1 MRNRRAGS
9 NPAHGVEVSV
19 CRWMDNLVVRLSGTQ
34 VPLKRDESSNLSHG
48 VSVAT
53 NFRAVILK
61 FGLRGRPATAI
72 ESFWDASVQ
81 IRLTASAVAEGGTGE
96 KRGDPWT
103 RGEPC
108 RLHGACTLVRA
119 YGFVEFESHQQ
130 RL

>member
-1 MRNRRAGS
+1 MTWLSRDTQVRSKRSSCYGDRVLLGRVGS
-9 NPAHGVEVSV
+9 NPTHGV
-19 CRWMDNLVVRLSGTQ
+19 
-34 VPLKRDESSNLSHG
+34 
-48 VSVAT
+48 
-53 NFRAVILK
+53 
-61 FGLRGRPATAI
+61 
-72 ESFWDASVQ
+72 
-81 IRLTASAVAEGGTGE
+81 AVAEGGTGE